1 MVVRVA
7 ALGIAVHN
15 QMLMSACEHVVKC
28 EIASEWMLSTACELA
43 CESLVRM
50 PWKAEAW
57 VLDDNW
63 NRLLTFVRLNLT
75 EQVFTPRVYR
85 LLR

>member
-43 CESLVRM
+43 CER
-50 PWKAEAW
+50 
-57 VLDDNW
+57 
-63 NRLLTFVRLNLT
+63 RT
-75 EQVFTPRVYR
+75 EQTYAEGAALPWALFFVWAFFSLSLGMHPVYS
-85 LLR
+85 LFL

>member
-43 CESLVRM
+43 CELACESLVRR
-50 PWKAEAW
+50 P
-57 VLDDNW
+57 
-63 NRLLTFVRLNLT
+63 
-75 EQVFTPRVYR
+75 
-85 LLR
+85 